1 MPIGLQKI
9 DCNKMTNKNLDK
21 ILKTLEDFDPQAKP
35 NWEAFV
41 AANEAHLENANKTI
55 DQVVVKATKSFT
67 GIKYAAIMLTVVAGI
82 LFIWYFSGTG
92 SDVSTEQKTI
102 HEVIQAPAA
111 LPNNTLDEPSSEEI
125 IPSVTEKPDVSQ
137 EPINESIIIDVQNN
151 TNGNDSKMGSPGNIG
166 LPVIEESTSISP
178 DKNEKPVVIKL
189 TDTVFVK
196 KTIIVTDTVKVK
208 KAPIK

>member
-1 MPIGLQKI
+1 LPIGQQKI
-9 DCNKMTNKNLDK
+9 DSNKMTNKNLDK

-41 AANEAHLENANKTI
+41 AGNEAHLENVNKTI
-55 DQVVVKATKSFT
+55 DQVAVKATKSFA

-92 SDVSTEQKTI
+92 SDVSTEQNTI

-125 IPSVTEKPDVSQ
+125 IPSVTEKPDISQ
-137 EPINESIIIDVQNN
+137 ETINETIIIDGQNN
-151 TNGNDSKMGSPGNIG
+151 TNGNDLEIGSSGNIV
-166 LPVIEESTSISP
+166 LPVIEESAPISP
-178 DKNEKPVVIKL
+178 DQTQNPVIIQIS
-189 TDTVFVK
+189 DTIVVQ